1 MAVAFYNE
9 AGKGDPF
16 ELPALYLLIALVA
29 RRSPA
34 PARCPWIG
42 SVRAAAIRR

>member
-29 RRSPA
+29 
-34 PARCPWIG
+34 
-42 SVRAAAIRR
+42 AIAGPGAMSLDRILASRFKR